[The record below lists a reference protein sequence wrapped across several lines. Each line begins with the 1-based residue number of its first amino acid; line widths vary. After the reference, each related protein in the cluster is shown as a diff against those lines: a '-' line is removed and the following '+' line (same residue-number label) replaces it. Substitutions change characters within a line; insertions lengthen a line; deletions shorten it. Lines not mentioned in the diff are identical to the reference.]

1 MVTYLPNLS
10 KLFSKAAIPQPR
22 VNPLPAVR
30 INHKVLFEPTSEE
43 RAMTI
48 FEKPVE
54 LGIFPNHSLNMTT
67 PNVYELRA
75 MFKAAQKNG
84 HFEDNEWRS
93 LLDSFMLTS
102 QFRQGTRSF
111 DPD

>member
-1 MVTYLPNLS
+1 
-10 KLFSKAAIPQPR
+10 
-22 VNPLPAVR
+22 
-30 INHKVLFEPTSEE
+30 
-43 RAMTI
+43 MTI

-102 QFRQGTRSF
+102 QFRQGTPPFGESNDRRRICLAQSESSASF
-111 DPD
+111 GLS